1 MAQKRQK
8 QYDTD
13 TIEPR
18 KKGEKDTC
26 NLDIYLKI
34 ETDKKKKEKNFKHK
48 NC

>member
-18 KKGEKDTC
+18 EKGGKDAC
-26 NLDIYLKI
+26 SRYLL
-34 ETDKKKKEKNFKHK
+34 ENRNGQEEEGEEL
-48 NC
+48 